1 MNSFFCKKG
10 TDTIFNKKNDQTQ
23 RLVFDDL
30 PNLILG
36 VCTRFQLYLQAP
48 TLQVT
53 EDFEVAYARAVR
65 HYKRNLRLRR
75 IQIVLRI
82 SLGLVLL
89 GVLGI
94 AACLFATLTSTSSS
108 PPILRPTTQKTS
120 TSPIITET
128 SNQPT
133 TTTAITEPTPTSK
146 GTTTIH
152 TTAITTSTST
162 RSPSTTSLTEVT
174 TTSPLPT
181 SAYRPIPIP
190 YSGKNKALKTLQ
202 SGQIRLDL
210 FPN

>member
-1 MNSFFCKKG
+1 MTQFL
-10 TDTIFNKKNDQTQ
+10 TKKNDQTQ

-65 HYKRNLRLRR
+65 HYKRNLRLRW

-82 SLGLVLL
+82 CLGLVLL
-89 GVLGI
+89 VVLGI
-94 AACLFATLTSTSSS
+94 AVCLFVCLVVGCTSPD
-108 PPILRPTTQKTS
+108 PPTPRPTTQKTS

-146 GTTTIH
+146 RTTTIH

-174 TTSPLPT
+174 ATSLLST

>member
-1 MNSFFCKKG
+1 M
-10 TDTIFNKKNDQTQ
+10 
-23 RLVFDDL
+23 
-30 PNLILG
+30 G
-36 VCTRFQLYLQAP
+36 VCSLFQLYLQAP
-48 TLQVT
+48 THQVT
-53 EDFEVAYARAVR
+53 DDFEVAYARAVR
-65 HYKRNLRLRR
+65 DYKRNLRLRR

-89 GVLGI
+89 GFLGI
-94 AACLFATLTSTSSS
+94 AVCLFCTLTSSCSTSSD
-108 PPILRPTTQKTS
+108 PPTPRPTTQKTS
-120 TSPIITET
+120 TSPIITKT

-133 TTTAITEPTPTSK
+133 TTTAIIEPTLTPK
-146 GTTTIH
+146 RTTTTQ

-162 RSPSTTSLTEVT
+162 RSPSSTSFTEVT

-202 SGQIRLDL
+202 SGQIRLKV

>member
-1 MNSFFCKKG
+1 MTQFL
-10 TDTIFNKKNDQTQ
+10 TKKNDQTQ

-75 IQIVLRI
+75 IQIALRI
-82 SLGLVLL
+82 FLCLVLL
-89 GVLGI
+89 GVLSI
-94 AACLFATLTSTSSS
+94 VVCLLTLTSIS
-108 PPILRPTTQKTS
+108 PDPPTPRPTTQKTS

-128 SNQPT
+128 SDQPT

-146 GTTTIH
+146 RTTTIQ
-152 TTAITTSTST
+152 TTAMT
-162 RSPSTTSLTEVT
+162 TTSLTEVT
-174 TTSPLPT
+174 ATSLLST

-190 YSGKNKALKTLQ
+190 YSGKNKASKTLQ
-202 SGQIRLDL
+202 SGQIRFEL

>member
-1 MNSFFCKKG
+1 MTQFL
-10 TDTIFNKKNDQTQ
+10 TKNDQTQ

-108 PPILRPTTQKTS
+108 PPIPRPTTQKTS
-120 TSPIITET
+120 TSPIMTET

-133 TTTAITEPTPTSK
+133 TTTANTEPTATSQRTITIQ
-146 GTTTIH
+146 TTT
-152 TTAITTSTST
+152 TTTSTST
-162 RSPSTTSLTEVT
+162 GSPSTSSFTEMT

-190 YSGKNKALKTLQ
+190 YSGKNKASKTLQ
-202 SGQIRLDL
+202 SGQIRFEL